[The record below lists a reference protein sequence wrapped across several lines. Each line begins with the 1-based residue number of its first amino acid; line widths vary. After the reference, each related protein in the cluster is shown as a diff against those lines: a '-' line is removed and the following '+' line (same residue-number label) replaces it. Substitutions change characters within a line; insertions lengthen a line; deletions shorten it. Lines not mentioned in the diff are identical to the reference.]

1 MGIRFNEGF
10 CKKYHLL
17 PNLHIALESSLLHV
31 WNKIVNVMIKIYLF
45 FKFFRM
51 EAKRSRV
58 DDRMGEDSSSEDD
71 VSMT

>member
-31 WNKIVNVMIKIYLF
+31 WNKIVNVMIKIYFL
-45 FKFFRM
+45 KFFRM